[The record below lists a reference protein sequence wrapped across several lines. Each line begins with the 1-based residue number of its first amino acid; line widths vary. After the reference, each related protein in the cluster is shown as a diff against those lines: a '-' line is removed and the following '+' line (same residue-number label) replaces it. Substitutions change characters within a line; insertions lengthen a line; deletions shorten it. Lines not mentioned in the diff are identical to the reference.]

1 MDRMWEMHHDW
12 GVYKICYNMFEFL
25 EPLKQIQVY
34 WISEILTMK
43 HRDLTKYN
51 EDKIVPIL
59 PGFG

>member
-1 MDRMWEMHHDW
+1 MDRMWEM
-12 GVYKICYNMFEFL
+12 
-25 EPLKQIQVY
+25 QIQVY
-34 WISEILTMK
+34 RISENITMK